1 MKKLQINFYISFF
14 MSLGWLFVI
23 FYSLFYYSPDS
34 SLIVFKYF
42 DKIIHFFLF
51 FVQTLLILKSF
62 LLYGSNLNSKF
73 MLIIIFFITLFALL
87 TEIYQSILPM
97 RKFDFFDFLTD
108 FLGTIT
114 ALFYIKYFYK

>member
-51 FVQTLLILKSF
+51 FVQTLLILKTF

-97 RKFDFFDFLTD
+97 RKFDFFDFLSD
-108 FLGTIT
+108 FFGIVI